1 MVRGIAHLALAALLL
16 HGTAAIGI
24 PSGFSRIVFED
35 DFSNQAAGSL
45 PSTSKWTYSTGTS
58 YPGGP
63 PRWGTN
69 EIQTYTSSPQNVA
82 VTSSGTLRITPLNI
96 NGQWTS
102 ARLESAQQHDVA
114 CPEGGKLRIEAS
126 IKFGSAPAET
136 QMGIWPS
143 FWAMGAPFRGQ
154 YAQWPAV
161 GEIDIA
167 ESVSGVSRVW
177 NVLHCGWVPGGPCDE
192 YNGKSRTSEFPRGE
206 FGTFAVE
213 IDRSDTA
220 AGWRGE
226 TVTWFIDGVQN
237 FRISG
242 AEIDVERV
250 WTAVTRNPKFLI
262 LNVAVGGDFPD
273 NVENPSRVKT
283 PTSATRG
290 GEGASMEV
298 RYVAV
303 FST

>member
-1 MVRGIAHLALAALLL
+1 MIKGIAHLALAGLLL
-16 HGTAAIGI
+16 HGTTAIDI

-35 DFSNQAAGSL
+35 DFSNQTPGSL

-63 PRWGTN
+63 ARWGTN

-82 VTSSGTLRITPLNI
+82 ITSSGTLRITPLNI

-102 ARLESAQQHDVA
+102 ARLESAPQHDVA

-177 NVLHCGWVPGGPCDE
+177 NVLHCGWVPVSRWESPENGGLRPDLTDTRLRADPATSTM
-192 YNGKSRTSEFPRGE
+192 GKAGPASSP
-206 FGTFAVE
+206 
-213 IDRSDTA
+213 A
-220 AGWRGE
+220 ASLAR
-226 TVTWFIDGVQN
+226 
-237 FRISG
+237 
-242 AEIDVERV
+242 
-250 WTAVTRNPKFLI
+250 L
-262 LNVAVGGDFPD
+262 
-273 NVENPSRVKT
+273 PSRLT
-283 PTSATRG
+283 GATRRLA
-290 GEGASMEV
+290 GAG
-298 RYVAV
+298 RR
-303 FST
+303 

>member
-1 MVRGIAHLALAALLL
+1 MSRLAPLFRGPRCLHPQHPELPASASCFVVTSPLLPRTYCTMVRGIAHLALAGLLL
-16 HGTAAIGI
+16 HGTAAIDI
-24 PSGFSRIVFED
+24 PSGFSQLVFED
-35 DFSNQAAGSL
+35 DFSNQAPGSL

-63 PRWGTN
+63 ARWGTN

-82 VTSSGTLRITPLNI
+82 ITSSGTLRITPLNI

-102 ARLESAQQHDVA
+102 ARLESAPQHDVA

-177 NVLHCGWVPGGPCDE
+177 NVLHCGWVPV
-192 YNGKSRTSEFPRGE
+192 SRQERPE
-206 FGTFAVE
+206 ME
-213 IDRSDTA
+213 L
-220 AGWRGE
+220 E
-226 TVTWFIDGVQN
+226 TG
-237 FRISG
+237 S
-242 AEIDVERV
+242 
-250 WTAVTRNPKFLI
+250 
-262 LNVAVGGDFPD
+262 
-273 NVENPSRVKT
+273 
-283 PTSATRG
+283 
-290 GEGASMEV
+290 
-298 RYVAV
+298 
-303 FST
+303 